1 MKKKLKIVAVSGG
14 YDPIHIGHIRE
25 FKAAKKLGD
34 KLYVIL
40 NSDGFLKRKKGFVF
54 MPLKERKEVL
64 ESIKYIDK
72 VIPCIDKDQSVCKT
86 LAKLKPDIFAK
97 GGDRTFG
104 NIPEVSV
111 CKKHNIKMIFGV
123 GGGKVQSSSALTK
136 KLKKIRRY

>member
-14 YDPIHIGHIRE
+14 YDPVHIGHIRE

-34 KLYVIL
+34 RLYAIL

-54 MPLKERKEVL
+54 MPFKERKEIL

-86 LAKLKPDIFAK
+86 LAKLKPDIFSK
-97 GGDRTFG
+97 GGDRTFE
-104 NIPEVSV
+104 NIPEASV

>member
-14 YDPIHIGHIRE
+14 YDPVHIGHIRE

-34 KLYVIL
+34 RLYAIL

-54 MPLKERKEVL
+54 MPFKERKEVL

-86 LAKLKPDIFAK
+86 LAKLKPDIFSK
-97 GGDRTFG
+97 GGDKTLG
-104 NIPEVSV
+104 NIPEAKV
-111 CKKHNIKMIFGV
+111 CKKYNIKMVFGV

-136 KLKKIRRY
+136 KLKK

>member
-14 YDPIHIGHIRE
+14 YDPIHIGHVRE
-25 FKAAKKLGD
+25 FKEAKKLGD
-34 KLYVIL
+34 KLYAIL
-40 NSDGFLKRKKGFVF
+40 NSDRFLKRKKGFVF
-54 MPLKERKEVL
+54 MPFKERKEVL

-86 LAKLKPDIFAK
+86 LAKLKPNIFSK
-97 GGDRTFG
+97 GGDRTLG
-104 NIPEVSV
+104 NIPEASV

-123 GGGKVQSSSALTK
+123 GGRKVQSSSALTK

>member
-14 YDPIHIGHIRE
+14 YDPVHIGHIRE

-34 KLYVIL
+34 RLYAIL

-54 MPLKERKEVL
+54 MPFKERKEVL

-72 VIPCIDKDQSVCKT
+72 VISCIDKDQSVCKT
-86 LAKLKPDIFAK
+86 LAKLKPDIFSK
-97 GGDRTFG
+97 GGDRTLG
-104 NIPEVSV
+104 NIPETSV
-111 CKKHNIKMIFGV
+111 CKKYNIKMIFGV

-136 KLKKIRRY
+136 KLKKIKI